1 VVYALSLVRMVVVS
15 TRRVLGTPKKRIPI
29 PVWCQQNAHSAM
41 IPIRS
46 SWARSAAS
54 SARRCSMKAAN
65 ASHVPINSAS
75 MSGSS
80 LVRLQIKCTSYFRPY
95 LRGFLFYFHVRA
107 CISRFKDCPLCG
119 ADIEG
124 IEPDTQL
131 QALVDHFIDGHARI
145 KRSHAAGD
153 AEAAEGKKKVIY
165 EDVSMERGAF
175 LVQQAMR
182 VSN

>member
-1 VVYALSLVRMVVVS
+1 
-15 TRRVLGTPKKRIPI
+15 
-29 PVWCQQNAHSAM
+29 
-41 IPIRS
+41 
-46 SWARSAAS
+46 
-54 SARRCSMKAAN
+54 MKAAN

-75 MSGSS
+75 MSSSS